1 MPPHCRFRRLPTPY
15 LFAFT
20 ILVTT
25 NAAAGLTVNRTID
38 DQLGDAVTGLKP
50 QYSGEWQQG
59 QSCNKC
65 LIHLDPSHTHNG
77 TWHDATSTPGSTPPT
92 ITMHFSGTAVYV
104 YNVLVN
110 RGTPDV
116 QISTNITFELD
127 GDLAGEFAHQPTSST
142 EFDYNH
148 LVFASN
154 SLKNTDHVLVIQP
167 AENQTSLIL
176 FDYAMYTFTDD
187 PAPPT
192 LSLSSVPIAIPVRT
206 SISASSQ
213 SSSLSPTQTSGNV
226 SGACVFSGRYSIDE
240 DNICRTTRLPLSLGL
255 SLSLSLSLSSRAQL
269 PPRAPN
275 PPRHCL
281 LLNRSLKPLN
291 PPRELQ

>member
-1 MPPHCRFRRLPTPY
+1 MPPHCRFRRLPMPY
-15 LFAFT
+15 LLAFT

-25 NAAAGLTVNRTID
+25 NAAAGLTMNRTID

-59 QSCNKC
+59 QSCNSC

-77 TWHDATSTPGSTPPT
+77 TWHDATYTPGSTPPT

-110 RGTPDV
+110 QGTPDV
-116 QISTNITFELD
+116 QTSTNITFELD
-127 GDLAGEFAHQPTSST
+127 GNLAGGFAYEPTSST

-148 LVFASN
+148 LVFAKN
-154 SLKNTDHVLVIQP
+154 SLENTNHVLVIQP

-187 PAPPT
+187 PPKTIPPYT
-192 LSLSSVPIAIPVRT
+192 LSTSQIQIHNWT
-206 SISASSQ
+206 SIPASTQ
-213 SSSLSPTQTSGNV
+213 SLVFSSTQTSGNV
-226 SGACVFSGRYSIDE
+226 SVFVFFPGGYSVDE
-240 DNICRTTRLPLSLGL
+240 DNVRRLARLPLSR
-255 SLSLSLSLSSRAQL
+255 SLSRRAQ
-269 PPRAPN
+269 
-275 PPRHCL
+275 
-281 LLNRSLKPLN
+281 SPL
-291 PPRELQ
+291 